1 MTYQVW
7 ISLLVR
13 LTLGLAFL
21 AMGINKLTS
30 YSTTVSMI
38 ADGFKTS
45 WLPMFLVYPF
55 CYVLPV
61 WETLTGVSLLL
72 GFRYRLTLG
81 VTGILLALLTF
92 GVTVKSMGD
101 VVPHNLIFV
110 LVVLVGLHFSDHNRF
125 AIGKGTGAPGN

>member
-1 MTYQVW
+1 MTYQIW
-7 ISLLVR
+7 ISLLIR

-21 AMGINKLTS
+21 AMGINKLTA

-55 CYVLPV
+55 SYILPV
-61 WETLTGVSLLL
+61 WETLTGVSLLI

-81 VTGILLALLTF
+81 ITGILLALLTF

-101 VVPHNLIFV
+101 TVPHNLIFV
-110 LVVLVGLHFSDHNRF
+110 LVVLVGLRFSDYNRF
-125 AIGKGTGAPGN
+125 AIGKNAGASGS